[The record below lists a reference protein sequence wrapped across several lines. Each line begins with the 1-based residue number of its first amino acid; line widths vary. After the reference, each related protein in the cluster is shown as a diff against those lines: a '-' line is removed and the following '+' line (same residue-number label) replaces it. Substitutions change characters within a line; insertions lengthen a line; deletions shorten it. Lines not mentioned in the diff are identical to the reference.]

1 MSLDDICLF
10 LKWYLWLGAV
20 GDLRSFYKDINSVY
34 LFKSTALSDT
44 FRQRMLKKKK
54 DKGNVYLTNISTFH
68 GKIIHKQF
76 LLSEIIFKNFS
87 IHLIFILFLDFQCC
101 STKALQ
107 YIIRTALNILYS
119 QVLLAT
125 AQLFIIYNTLPFI
138 FRLYVHCTY
147 NQNVSLS
154 SSHVSQ
160 LSLSIFRKR
169 LLASFNPPFA
179 SYTTA
184 GVSL

>member
-1 MSLDDICLF
+1 MSHIFVRRWPVLSLRLVIYILWSKLSKPVLFRSSLQMSLDDICLF

-76 LLSEIIFKNFS
+76 LLSEIIFKKFS

-125 AQLFIIYNTLPFI
+125 A
-138 FRLYVHCTY
+138 
-147 NQNVSLS
+147 
-154 SSHVSQ
+154 
-160 LSLSIFRKR
+160 
-169 LLASFNPPFA
+169 
-179 SYTTA
+179 
-184 GVSL
+184 